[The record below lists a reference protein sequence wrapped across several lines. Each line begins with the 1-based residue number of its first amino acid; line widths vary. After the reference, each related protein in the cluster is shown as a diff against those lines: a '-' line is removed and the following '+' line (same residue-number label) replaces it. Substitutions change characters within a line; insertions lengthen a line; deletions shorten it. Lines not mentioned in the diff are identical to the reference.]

1 MSLLHPQISA
11 ATQEHIEKQL
21 ATFQAFSQA
30 AFSGLEKLVAL
41 HLTTTKEAFE
51 RLSSNTE
58 QAFALKAPHELIT
71 HAQEQSTPQMERLLA
86 YGRDLA
92 AISASF
98 RDDILGLVNKAQE
111 HVAVTAA
118 ITAPAIV
125 SATAPAITK
134 TMTTTTP
141 STSTADV
148 SKASKTP
155 KAASSTTKKVATKAA
170 TKTPTKAATKATSE
184 TPVHTQLT
192 LLSDSSEKPV
202 KASETESSK
211 PATNGTTKT
220 ATKTATKIATKA
232 ATKAVTKP
240 TTKPTTKPASKSAA
254 GGAKVAT
261 AKKPDTAA
269 NSPVLAKTPAKKAA
283 PAKGIASVST
293 TTPTPVTTTNVASDS
308 RQDEAPT
315 TPATPSAAPVKK
327 SAVKF
332 PAALMQNA
340 QGDKPGFPQAGNR
353 PAFKA
358 KSSPATGAKK
368 RVRQ

>member
-41 HLTTTKEAFE
+41 HLTTTKEAFA

-58 QAFALKAPHELIT
+58 QAFALKAPHEFIT
-71 HAQEQSTPQMERLLA
+71 HAQEQSTPQVERLLA

-98 RDDILGLVNKAQE
+98 RDDILGLVNKVQE
-111 HVAVTAA
+111 QVVDTSA
-118 ITAPAIV
+118 IKVPTIAPAPAPAPAI
-125 SATAPAITK
+125 

-141 STSTADV
+141 TSPVANV
-148 SKASKTP
+148 SKASTTA
-155 KAASSTTKKVATKAA
+155 KAVPTTTKKAATKAA
-170 TKTPTKAATKATSE
+170 TKTATKTATKAPATTPTKTSAKTPTNAATKTTSE

-202 KASETESSK
+202 KA
-211 PATNGTTKT
+211 TKT
-220 ATKTATKIATKA
+220 AASKA
-232 ATKAVTKP
+232 ATKPTSKP
-240 TTKPTTKPASKSAA
+240 TAA
-254 GGAKVAT
+254 ATKVAT
-261 AKKPDTAA
+261 AKKPDTVA
-269 NSPVLAKTPAKKAA
+269 NSQVPAKAPVKKAIPAAKVAAAVETPPTPAA
-283 PAKGIASVST
+283 T
-293 TTPTPVTTTNVASDS
+293 TSVASDVV
-308 RQDEAPT
+308 QDAVAVA
-315 TPATPSAAPVKK
+315 PATASAAPVKK

-332 PAALMQNA
+332 PAALTQNA
-340 QGDKPGFPQAGNR
+340 QGDKPGFPQAGHR

>member
-125 SATAPAITK
+125 SVTAPAITK

-211 PATNGTTKT
+211 PATNGTTK
-220 ATKTATKIATKA
+220 AATKA
-232 ATKAVTKP
+232 ATKAV
-240 TTKPTTKPASKSAA
+240 TKPTTKPASKSAA

-315 TPATPSAAPVKK
+315 TPATASAAPVKK

>member
-170 TKTPTKAATKATSE
+170 TKTTTKAATKATSE

-211 PATNGTTKT
+211 PATNGTTK
-220 ATKTATKIATKA
+220 AATKA